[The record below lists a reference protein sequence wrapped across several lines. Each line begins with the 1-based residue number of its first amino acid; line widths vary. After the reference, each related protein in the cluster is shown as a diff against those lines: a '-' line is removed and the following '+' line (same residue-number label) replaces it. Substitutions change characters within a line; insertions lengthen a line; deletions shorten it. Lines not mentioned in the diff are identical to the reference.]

1 MSAPLPHSTK
11 NMRTFADDL
20 KAVRE
25 KRGDVD
31 PSQADSENATKT
43 AEPTPIYSAPKPIK
57 AVPHTRET
65 TVTKEA
71 VVKNQEEK
79 KNSQVPTPKKDT
91 GRLPVP
97 TPPKK
102 KRSAVPTP
110 TAKEDTVAIPTFHK
124 LQKEVDSIDVLKE
137 PESTATNSTESKE
150 KPTSKRTEPEIN
162 IGYDSA
168 IIRDTKHNRFRFF
181 PEVFSSLKDW
191 FKKLTKPKK
200 KQIPKYAVTE
210 TSRRKGVIQTATT
223 KTGSIFTADNS
234 TLREQIRRRNRAQK
248 EADADK
254 ETDEPETTWSPYT
267 EPGFALL
274 TETAPQQDSTQN
286 PQVTFRQRSQPTPA
300 SQTAI
305 PENHTP
311 KTTSA
316 PAPDAKPAPKPVPAV
331 SQSKPPT
338 EEPVYT
344 EPPVSNT
351 PPVQSVS
358 QSSPEQPTK
367 APAPT
372 KSEESSVPTE
382 VETSTPNTNTE
393 SVTSPEKNILS
404 RFGINFQETNTL
416 TILVLLIIILIA
428 VGVFTVFNLLHI
440 LTTNEPETEV
450 TQAAVTES
458 LIATAQL
465 NRILVQNNDAAE
477 VITTLQAVATEK
489 SPGVHEFVLVN
500 NSGEK
505 LTPDQVLTTVGI
517 QIPAI
522 LQQALTEVRFI
533 SINNSLP
540 TLVLSFTD
548 KSSARG
554 GFLQWEN
561 TLASEVA
568 PLFKLENPNTGSFI
582 DRMIANTDARVRV
595 INSESTIA
603 YALVGEHIAIVTS
616 DIQILNHINN
626 NGYFE

>member
-1 MSAPLPHSTK
+1 
-11 NMRTFADDL
+11 
-20 KAVRE
+20 
-25 KRGDVD
+25 
-31 PSQADSENATKT
+31 
-43 AEPTPIYSAPKPIK
+43 
-57 AVPHTRET
+57 
-65 TVTKEA
+65 
-71 VVKNQEEK
+71 
-79 KNSQVPTPKKDT
+79 
-91 GRLPVP
+91 
-97 TPPKK
+97 
-102 KRSAVPTP
+102 
-110 TAKEDTVAIPTFHK
+110 
-124 LQKEVDSIDVLKE
+124 
-137 PESTATNSTESKE
+137 
-150 KPTSKRTEPEIN
+150 
-162 IGYDSA
+162 
-168 IIRDTKHNRFRFF
+168 
-181 PEVFSSLKDW
+181 
-191 FKKLTKPKK
+191 
-200 KQIPKYAVTE
+200 
-210 TSRRKGVIQTATT
+210 
-223 KTGSIFTADNS
+223 
-234 TLREQIRRRNRAQK
+234 
-248 EADADK
+248 
-254 ETDEPETTWSPYT
+254 
-267 EPGFALL
+267 
-274 TETAPQQDSTQN
+274 
-286 PQVTFRQRSQPTPA
+286 
-300 SQTAI
+300 
-305 PENHTP
+305 
-311 KTTSA
+311 
-316 PAPDAKPAPKPVPAV
+316 
-331 SQSKPPT
+331 
-338 EEPVYT
+338 
-344 EPPVSNT
+344 
-351 PPVQSVS
+351 VQSVS